1 MNVDGAL
8 FTNLQEVGVS
18 IVLREN
24 KGEVMLA
31 ASMRVQSNFD
41 PMIVE
46 SLAILWG
53 LQLCMYMGI
62 PRLVIGCLRTIIS

>member
-8 FTNLQEVGVS
+8 FTNLQEVGVG
-18 IVLREN
+18 IVLRDN
-24 KGEVMLA
+24 KGEVILA
-31 ASMRVQSNFD
+31 TSMRVQSNFD

-46 SLAILWG
+46 SLAILRG

-62 PRLVIGCLRTIIS
+62 PQLVIGCLRTIMS